1 MTVTTIPT
9 AGIADDA
16 VGNTK
21 LDLTANYAFTGT
33 VSGAFTG
40 VEKITETVLDADA
53 SYVTFTSSGTPNIFD
68 TKYRKVWFHFTNVR
82 GIGGTGTN
90 YHLKMN
96 ATTDGTNYD
105 VNKTTTFSQAYQ
117 NEGNTSGALA
127 YQVNYDITNS
137 QSDATVQAILG
148 DETDEG
154 NGFQLFVEQMHSTTS
169 KKPFY
174 GTGSTMTGNGTFN
187 YYTFMSGYYQTTSAL
202 TGIRFRVEMN
212 GGSSHGMSDGSIVAV
227 YGIV

>member
-1 MTVTTIPT
+1 MSISKIQ
-9 AGIADDA
+9 AESINLAD
-16 VGNTK
+16 TFS
-21 LDLTANYAFTGT
+21 FTGN

-90 YHLKMN
+90 YFLKMN

-117 NEGNTSGALA
+117 SEGNTSGALA

-137 QSDATVQAILG
+137 QSDATIQAIIG
-148 DETDEG
+148 DEADEG

-174 GTGSTMTGNGTFN
+174 GTGSTMTGNNTFN

>member
-1 MTVTTIPT
+1 MSKTTVAST
-9 AGIADDA
+9 GI
-16 VGNTK
+16 
-21 LDLTANYAFTGT
+21 DLSDTFAFTGT

-90 YHLKMN
+90 YFLKMN

-117 NEGNTSGALA
+117 SEGNTSGALA

-137 QSDATVQAILG
+137 QSDATIQAIIG
-148 DETDEG
+148 DEADEG

-174 GTGSTMTGNGTFN
+174 GTGSTMTGNNTFN

>member
-1 MTVTTIPT
+1 MSISKIQ
-9 AGIADDA
+9 AESMNLAD
-16 VGNTK
+16 
-21 LDLTANYAFTGT
+21 NYAFTGN

-90 YHLKMN
+90 YFLKMN

-117 NEGNTSGALA
+117 SEGNTSGALA

-137 QSDATVQAILG
+137 QSDATIQAIIG
-148 DETDEG
+148 DEADEG

-174 GTGSTMTGNGTFN
+174 GTGSTMTGNNTFN

>member
-1 MTVTTIPT
+1 MAIDKIQ
-9 AGIADDA
+9 AESINLAD
-16 VGNTK
+16 TF
-21 LDLTANYAFTGT
+21 AFTGT

-82 GIGGTGTN
+82 GIGGTGSN
-90 YHLKMN
+90 YNLQMN

-117 NEGNTSGALA
+117 SEGNTSGALA
-127 YQVNYDITNS
+127 YQTSYDITNS
-137 QSDATVQAILG
+137 QSDCNIQTIIG
-148 DETDEG
+148 DDADEG

-174 GTGSTMTGNGTFN
+174 GTGSVMTGNASFV

-202 TGIRFRVEMN
+202 TGIRFRVVQN
-212 GGSSHGMSDGSIVAV
+212 GGSTHGISDGSIVAV